1 MSSTLDNQS
10 QDLQQIDP
18 AVVVQQ
24 VTVNQIVVQP
34 GAPNQVEMPNIVDG
48 MDVQMSQL
56 PMMDPMNNFRRS
68 GM

>member
-24 VTVNQIVVQP
+24 VTVNQVVVQQ